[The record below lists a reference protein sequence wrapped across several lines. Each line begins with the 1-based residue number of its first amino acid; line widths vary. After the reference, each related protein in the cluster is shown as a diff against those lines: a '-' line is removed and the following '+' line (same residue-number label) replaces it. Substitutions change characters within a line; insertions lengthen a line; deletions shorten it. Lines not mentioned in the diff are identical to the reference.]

1 MVNRYFSIANILLIT
16 AGIYL
21 CVNAFYTLVTARLDY
36 RVVSTPTRPSQ
47 DATPLVKQSQP
58 PMADYKRIVARNIFN
73 SSTEAAAAPLPAKKV
88 DIEKLKETD
97 LKLKLWG
104 TVTGQNGQTYAVIE
118 DTKVREQNLYR
129 AGDSIQ
135 KAIVKLILREKVVLS
150 VDDRDEILAMEEI
163 MGRQRGSRPPIR
175 SSSSSASTAPAKMP
189 VSRYPRKI
197 TLQGEKIE
205 KALENSGDLMPGR
218 LAAQRSQD
226 LMEQATFRPHVE
238 DGQPAGITISGI
250 KPNAIFRK
258 MRLRNGDIITG
269 INDSSIQSVEDAV
282 KVFEDLSSG
291 SSIKLQIKRRGR
303 EQTLDYSI
311 E

>member
-16 AGIYL
+16 VGIYL
-21 CVNAFYTLVTARLDY
+21 CVNAFYTLVTAGLDY
-36 RVVSTPTRPSQ
+36 GVISAPTGPRQ
-47 DATPLVKQSQP
+47 DAPSPVEQSQP
-58 PMADYKRIVARNIFN
+58 PMADYSPILERNIFN
-73 SSTEAAAAPLPAKKV
+73 SSTEAAAAPLPTKQV
-88 DIEKLKETD
+88 DIENLKETE

-118 DTKVREQNLYR
+118 DTKSREQNLYR

-163 MGRQRGSRPPIR
+163 MGGQRGSRPPR
-175 SSSSSASTAPAKMP
+175 LSSSSSTSSSPQKMP

-197 TLQGEKIE
+197 TLQGEQIE
-205 KALENSGDLMPGR
+205 KALENLG
-218 LAAQRSQD
+218 D

-258 MRLRNGDIITG
+258 MRLRNGDVITG

>member
-36 RVVSTPTRPSQ
+36 RVVSTPTEPSQ
-47 DATPLVKQSQP
+47 DATPPVKQSQP

-73 SSTEAAAAPLPAKKV
+73 SSTEAAAAPLQAKKV

-118 DTKVREQNLYR
+118 DTKAREQNLYR

-175 SSSSSASTAPAKMP
+175 SSSSAASTAPAKMP

-197 TLQGEKIE
+197 TLQGEQIE
-205 KALENSGDLMPGR
+205 KALENLG
-218 LAAQRSQD
+218 D

>member
-205 KALENSGDLMPGR
+205 KALENSGDLM
-218 LAAQRSQD
+218 
-226 LMEQATFRPHVE
+226 EQATFRPHVE